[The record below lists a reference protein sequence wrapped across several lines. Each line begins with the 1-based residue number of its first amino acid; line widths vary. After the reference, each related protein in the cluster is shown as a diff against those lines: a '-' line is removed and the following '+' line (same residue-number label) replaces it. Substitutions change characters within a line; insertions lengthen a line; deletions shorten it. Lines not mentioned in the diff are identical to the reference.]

1 MGGSLATVLTG
12 DVGDGCGGW
21 RMGAGDLGVSA
32 FRGMRRGRGGSN
44 LGGPGG
50 EFWDEWLWV
59 AIEGNEADGGN
70 GFEGSLCWGKEDT
83 VGWLLGLGL
92 WGSVDGEGP
101 VCTRG
106 VAFVGAAVWGSL

>member
-44 LGGPGG
+44 LGGPVG
-50 EFWDEWLWV
+50 EFWDGWRWAV
-59 AIEGNEADGGN
+59 IEGGRADESFEFVEEVDGGS
-70 GFEGSLCWGKEDT
+70 EGSLVWG
-83 VGWLLGLGL
+83 
-92 WGSVDGEGP
+92 GEGK
-101 VCTRG
+101 
-106 VAFVGAAVWGSL
+106 

>member
-21 RMGAGDLGVSA
+21 GMGAGDLGVSA

-50 EFWDEWLWV
+50 EFWDEWRWAV
-59 AIEGNEADGGN
+59 IAGDGADESFGFVEEVGEGS
-70 GFEGSLCWGKEDT
+70 EGSLVWG
-83 VGWLLGLGL
+83 
-92 WGSVDGEGP
+92 GEGK
-101 VCTRG
+101 
-106 VAFVGAAVWGSL
+106 